1 MGRLAIAIDLGTSG
15 FRAQALDLRSGAVVS
30 TAISTRHPLP
40 GANVIDHLH
49 FALEFGVERARELV
63 VEAINRLIA
72 QLGVPA
78 GGSERSGR
86 IERLAVCGNPTQ
98 LSIFQAME
106 IRDLAY
112 AGSRR
117 LAAQG
122 IQAPDRGA
130 ARHRAA
136 DFPGLVLPAACEVIV
151 PPAVRDEVGADA
163 LALITQSGL
172 LDAEQA
178 DEDGATI
185 AIDYG
190 TNAEM
195 ALVYRGRV
203 YTGSAAAGPALEGQ
217 HLACGALAQPG
228 TICDLMPVGTL
239 YRLRVLDAQM
249 RAVPGA
255 LVDIATGRSDATGS
269 TGPEPIALTGTGVI
283 AALDQALAAGLM
295 ALPRIRTADRRLHF
309 ADAIF
314 LDEADVAQAGKAVGA
329 LRAGCFSLCVAAGI
343 TPADIRTAY
352 LAGASGSYMDARKG
366 GRLGLIPPH
375 VDTVMQVGNTSLALA
390 RQLALA
396 PDTLPALDALA
407 ARIRPSHQLFA
418 ASTTFA
424 RVFLLELSYWTEGMP
439 MSTYRALLR
448 RYRLPDLPPAQ
459 PAARV
464 MRAGQRAPGGLA
476 DLGDLGDLGA
486 QGLRLVEPI
495 GREVALPIAGCSA
508 CLSCCEHCPGQALTV
523 DTRTVPPT
531 IRLDYARC
539 NGLACRRC
547 EADCP
552 PGVLRLDA
560 FFAAD
565 RAPGDARSKAGGEA

>member
-136 DFPGLVLPAACEVIV
+136 DFPSLALPAACEVIV

-172 LDAEQA
+172 LDAEHA

-329 LRAGCFSLCVAAGI
+329 LRAGYFSLCVAAGI
-343 TPADIRTAY
+343 APADIRTAY
-352 LAGASGSYMDARKG
+352 LAGASGNYMDARKG

-375 VDTVMQVGNTSLALA
+375 IDTVRQVGNTSLALA

-396 PDTLPALDALA
+396 PDMLPALDALA

-448 RYRLPDLPPAQ
+448 RYRLPDLPSAR
-459 PAARV
+459 PAAQVVRV
-464 MRAGQRAPGGLA
+464 QPGGAGDLA

-531 IRLDYARC
+531 VRLDYARC

-565 RAPGDARSKAGGEA
+565 RAPGDARIKAGG